1 MRKIVTTFLVLVG
14 FLQAYSQNVQWAS
27 SVMETSSERSLDYQK
42 DFALGKPGIIIEGSS
57 DPVFWSPSG
66 DNTKEYIKV
75 GFETPLVTKQV
86 IISETM
92 NAGSISEIYGYDAS
106 GREYLLRKY
115 AVAPVG
121 NGKKLTAA
129 TMPSGSSFE
138 VAAIKVVLDGTKVSG
153 QKGIDGIGISNAA
166 KINTELQKLAATV
179 NTEDYHEINPIL
191 SPDGNRIFFS
201 RRNHPDNIGG
211 VTDRVDIWYADRQGD
226 SWGEAVNMGEPI
238 NNAGFNFIADV
249 TTDGEEVILGNV
261 YGKKGNMKFGVSKGT
276 KMDDGTYGEPVKLDI
291 INFHN
296 YDEEFNFTIAE
307 NKEIMIISADMDETQ
322 GGRDLYVSFLK
333 DKEKNQWTY
342 PVNLDSVV
350 NSDGDEVTPYL
361 SQDNTTLYFTSNG
374 HDGYGEGDV
383 YVTTRLDDTW
393 TNWSEPENLGP
404 FVNNNH
410 ENGYFILPEWSD
422 YAFLAIGEDG
432 VNADIYTMNPI
443 VEDDPAMVE
452 IKGRLLSNCDQSKP
466 IGGTVT
472 FSADGLTYTA
482 TADENTGAYTVLV
495 ESGHNYSI
503 SASSDGHKAFSETH
517 NVEMSEVFKSVDKD
531 ICLEPEII
539 ILSTTKILFDF
550 DRATLRPAS
559 REELDRTYEYL
570 QEAQVSYIVIAGHTD
585 ATGPEAYNMM
595 LSERRAKAVV
605 DYLVSKG
612 FSADKIRAEWYGETQ
627 PVDTNDTRQGRQN
640 NRRTEVTI
648 YR

>member
-1 MRKIVTTFLVLVG
+1 
-14 FLQAYSQNVQWAS
+14 
-27 SVMETSSERSLDYQK
+27 
-42 DFALGKPGIIIEGSS
+42 
-57 DPVFWSPSG
+57 
-66 DNTKEYIKV
+66 
-75 GFETPLVTKQV
+75 
-86 IISETM
+86 
-92 NAGSISEIYGYDAS
+92 
-106 GREYLLRKY
+106 
-115 AVAPVG
+115 
-121 NGKKLTAA
+121 
-129 TMPSGSSFE
+129 
-138 VAAIKVVLDGTKVSG
+138 
-153 QKGIDGIGISNAA
+153 
-166 KINTELQKLAATV
+166 
-179 NTEDYHEINPIL
+179 
-191 SPDGNRIFFS
+191 
-201 RRNHPDNIGG
+201 
-211 VTDRVDIWYADRQGD
+211 
-226 SWGEAVNMGEPI
+226 
-238 NNAGFNFIADV
+238 
-249 TTDGEEVILGNV
+249 
-261 YGKKGNMKFGVSKGT
+261 
-276 KMDDGTYGEPVKLDI
+276 
-291 INFHN
+291 
-296 YDEEFNFTIAE
+296 
-307 NKEIMIISADMDETQ
+307 
-322 GGRDLYVSFLK
+322 
-333 DKEKNQWTY
+333 
-342 PVNLDSVV
+342 
-350 NSDGDEVTPYL
+350 VTPYL

-383 YVTTRLDDTW
+383 YVTTRLDDSW

-432 VNADIYTMNPI
+432 VNADIYTMKPE

-482 TADENTGAYTVLV
+482 TADENTGAYSVLV

-503 SASSDGHKAFSETH
+503 SASSDGHKPFSETH

-585 ATGPEAYNMM
+585 ATGPEDYNLS

-648 YR
+648 FR